1 MARSSDLSIQ
11 GVSKAFGDVRAV
23 DDLSLEVP
31 ANTYVV
37 LLGASGS
44 GKTTLLSM
52 LGGFSAPTSGRI
64 LLDGQDITLMPPAK
78 RPTATVFQDYALF
91 PHMTV
96 AGNVGF
102 GLSVRGVPK
111 ARIAAQVEA
120 ALAMVGLTG
129 FGPRRITAASGGQ
142 RQRIALARALV
153 TEPAMLLL
161 DEPLGALDLN
171 LRRAMQDELRGL
183 QRREGRTFIHV
194 THDQEEAMAVADIIV
209 IMHQGRIEDAGPPE
223 RVYAQPRTRY
233 AATFMGESN
242 ILPATFRAGGAD
254 TVLGVLPVQ
263 GRHGSAVAIRPEN
276 LTLTSTGGA
285 VPLGDYTVTA
295 RVFQGAFAR
304 VAGRIGPLTLHLR
317 CAPGEAPVPGATC
330 LLYLAPKGA
339 TALAD

>member
-1 MARSSDLSIQ
+1 MARSSDLSIIA
-11 GVSKAFGDVRAV
+11 VTKVFGATRAV

-52 LGGFSAPTSGRI
+52 LGGFTAPTSGQL
-64 LLDGQDITLMPPAK
+64 LLDGRDITLMPPAM

-102 GLSVRGVPK
+102 GLSVRGMPK
-111 ARIAAQVEA
+111 ADIAARVEA
-120 ALAMVGLTG
+120 ALDMVGLSG

-194 THDQEEAMAVADIIV
+194 THDQEEAMAVADMIV
-209 IMHQGRIEDAGPPE
+209 IMNKGRIEDAGPPE
-223 RVYAQPRTRY
+223 RIYAHPRTRY

-242 ILPATFRAGGAD
+242 ILSATFGAGGAE
-254 TVLGVLPVQ
+254 TALGVLPVQ
-263 GRHGSAVAIRPEN
+263 GKGGSAVVIRPEN
-276 LTLTSTGGA
+276 LRLKAADGTIL
-285 VPLGDYTVTA
+285 LGDWTVTA
-295 RVFQGAFAR
+295 CVFQGAFAR
-304 VAGRIGPLTLHLR
+304 VAGQIGPVTLHLR
-317 CAPGEAPVPGATC
+317 CAPRDAPSPGQTC
-330 LLYLAPKGA
+330 PLYLGPGGV
-339 TALAD
+339 TGLAD

>member
-1 MARSSDLSIQ
+1 MARSSDLSII
-11 GVSKAFGDVRAV
+11 GVSKVFGTTRAV

-52 LGGFSAPTSGRI
+52 LGGFVAPTTGRI
-64 LLDGQDITLMPPAK
+64 LLDGQDITLMPPAQ

-91 PHMTV
+91 PHMSV

-102 GLSVRGVPK
+102 GLSVRGLPK
-111 ARIAAQVEA
+111 ADIATRVEA
-120 ALAMVGLTG
+120 ALAMVGLSG

-171 LRRAMQDELRGL
+171 LRRAMQDELRSL
-183 QRREGRTFIHV
+183 QRREGRTFLHV

-209 IMHQGRIEDAGPPE
+209 IMHHGRIEDAGPPE
-223 RVYAQPRTRY
+223 RIYARPRTRY
-233 AATFMGESN
+233 AATFIGESN
-242 ILPATFRAGGAD
+242 ILPARFVAGGAE
-254 TVLGVLPVQ
+254 TALGMLPVQ
-263 GRHGSAVAIRPEN
+263 GIGGSAVAIRPEN
-276 LTLTSTGGA
+276 LRLTVKDGA
-285 VPLGDYTVTA
+285 TPLGDYTVTA

-304 VAGRIGPLTLHLR
+304 VTGQIGALTLHLR
-317 CAPGEAPVPGATC
+317 CTPAEAPEPGKTC
-330 LLYLAPKGA
+330 ALYLAPGGA
-339 TALAD
+339 TGLAD

>member
-1 MARSSDLSIQ
+1 MARSSDLSVI
-11 GVSKAFGDVRAV
+11 GVTKTFGDTRAV

-31 ANTYVV
+31 AGTYVV

-52 LGGFSAPTSGRI
+52 LGGFTAPTAGRI
-64 LLDGQDITLMPPAK
+64 VLDGLDITLMPPAQ

-96 AGNVGF
+96 AANVGF
-102 GLSVRGVPK
+102 GLSVRGLTKPV
-111 ARIAAQVEA
+111 IAAKVDA
-120 ALAMVGLTG
+120 ALAMVGLQG
-129 FGPRRITAASGGQ
+129 FGPRRITEASGGQ

-183 QRREGRTFIHV
+183 QRREGRTFLHV
-194 THDQEEAMAVADIIV
+194 THDQEEAMAVADLIV
-209 IMHQGRIEDAGPPE
+209 IMNKGRIEDAGPPE
-223 RVYAQPRTRY
+223 RIYAHPRTRY

-242 ILPATFRAGGAD
+242 ILPATIGPGGAE
-254 TVLGVLPVQ
+254 TVLGLLPVA
-263 GRHGSAVAIRPEN
+263 GNGGTALAIRPEN
-276 LTLTSTGGA
+276 LTLTAGNGA
-285 VPLGDYTVTA
+285 VHLGDYAVTA

-304 VAGRIGPLTLHLR
+304 VAGQIGPLTLHLR
-317 CAPGEAPVPGATC
+317 CAPGEAPVPGQTC
-330 LLYLAPKGA
+330 ALYMAPGGA
-339 TALAD
+339 TALSD

>member
-1 MARSSDLSIQ
+1 MPRSSDLSIRALTK
-11 GVSKAFGDVRAV
+11 VFGTTRAV
-23 DDLSLEVP
+23 DGLSLAVP
-31 ANTYVV
+31 ANSYVV

-52 LGGFSAPTSGRI
+52 LGGFTAPTAGQI
-64 LLDGQDITLMPPAK
+64 VLDGQDITLMPPAG

-102 GLSVRGVPK
+102 GLSVRHLP
-111 ARIAAQVEA
+111 RPEIAARVEA
-120 ALAMVGLTG
+120 ALAMVGLQG

-153 TEPAMLLL
+153 TEPAILLL

-171 LRRAMQDELRGL
+171 LRRAMQDELRSL

-209 IMHQGRIEDAGPPE
+209 IMDKGRIEDAGPPE
-223 RVYAQPRTRY
+223 RVYAAPRTRF
-233 AATFMGESN
+233 AATFMGDST
-242 ILPATFRAGGAD
+242 ILEATFGQGRATTA
-254 TVLGVLPVQ
+254 LGVLAAADK
-263 GRHGSAVAIRPEN
+263 GGSAVAIRPESLR
-276 LTLTSTGGA
+276 LTAGEGTLL
-285 VPLGDYTVTA
+285 LGDMQIRE

-304 VAGRIGPLTLHLR
+304 VAGRIGGVELRLR
-317 CAPGEAPVPGATC
+317 CAPGDAPEVGAIVPVH
-330 LLYLAPKGA
+330 LAPGGA
-339 TALAD
+339 IGLAD

>member
-1 MARSSDLSIQ
+1 MARSCDLSII
-11 GVSKAFGDVRAV
+11 GVTKLFGQTRAV

-37 LLGASGS
+37 VLGASGS

-52 LGGFSAPTSGRI
+52 LGGFTAPTAGRI
-64 LLDGQDITLMPPAK
+64 MLDQRDITLMPPAQ

-91 PHMTV
+91 PHLSV

-102 GLSVRGVPK
+102 GLSVRRLPR
-111 ARIAAQVEA
+111 ADIAARVDA
-120 ALAMVGLTG
+120 ALAMVGLSG
-129 FGPRRITAASGGQ
+129 FGPRRINAASGGQ

-171 LRRAMQDELRGL
+171 LRRAMQDELRRV

-194 THDQEEAMAVADIIV
+194 THDQEEAMAVADMIV
-209 IMHQGRIEDAGPPE
+209 IMNKGRIEDAGPPE
-223 RVYAQPRTRY
+223 RIYARPRTRY
-233 AATFMGESN
+233 AATFMGDSN
-242 ILPATFRAGGAD
+242 ILPAGFGAGGAA
-254 TVLGVLPVQ
+254 TALGVLPVA
-263 GRHGSAVAIRPEN
+263 GPGGSAVAIRPEN
-276 LTLTSTGGA
+276 LVLTAGDGTI
-285 VPLGDYTVTA
+285 PLGAYTVTA

-304 VAGRIGPLTLHLR
+304 VAGEVGAVTLHLR
-317 CAPGEAPVPGATC
+317 CAPGDAPVPGETC
-330 LLYLAPKGA
+330 PLYLAPGGA

>member
-1 MARSSDLSIQ
+1 MARSCDLSIL
-11 GVSKAFGDVRAV
+11 GVSKLFGATRAV

-52 LGGFSAPTSGRI
+52 LGGFTAPTAGRI
-64 LLDGQDITLMPPAK
+64 LLDQRDITLMPPAQ

-91 PHMTV
+91 PHMSV
-96 AGNVGF
+96 ADNVGF
-102 GLSVRGVPK
+102 GLSVRRLPK
-111 ARIAAQVEA
+111 VQIVARVEA
-120 ALAMVGLTG
+120 ALAMVGLQG
-129 FGPRRITAASGGQ
+129 FGRRRITAASGGQ
-142 RQRIALARALV
+142 RQRVALARALV

-194 THDQEEAMAVADIIV
+194 THDQEEAMAVADMIV
-209 IMHQGRIEDAGPPE
+209 IMNHGRIEDAGPPE
-223 RVYAQPRTRY
+223 RIYAHPRTRY

-242 ILPATFRAGGAD
+242 ILPATFAGDHAQ
-254 TVLGVLPVQ
+254 TALGLLPVQ
-263 GRHGSAVAIRPEN
+263 GIGGTAVAIRPEN
-276 LTLTSTGGA
+276 LALAAGQGTT
-285 VPLGDYTVTA
+285 PLGAYTVTA

-304 VAGRIGPLTLHLR
+304 VAGQIGPLTLQLR
-317 CAPGEAPVPGATC
+317 CNPALAPAPGETCALHLAPGGAT
-330 LLYLAPKGA
+330 G
-339 TALAD
+339 LAD

>member
-11 GVSKAFGDVRAV
+11 GVSKVFGDIRAV

-52 LGGFSAPTSGRI
+52 LGGFTAPTAGRI
-64 LLDGQDITLMPPAK
+64 LLDGQDITLMPPAQ

-96 AGNVGF
+96 ADNVGF
-102 GLSVRGVPK
+102 GLSVRGM
-111 ARIAAQVEA
+111 ARSVIDARVTA
-120 ALAMVGLTG
+120 ALEMVGLAG
-129 FGPRRITAASGGQ
+129 FGPRRIAQASGGQ

-183 QRREGRTFIHV
+183 QRREGRTFLHV
-194 THDQEEAMAVADIIV
+194 THDQEEAMAVADMIV
-209 IMHQGRIEDAGPPE
+209 IMHRGRIEDAGPPE
-223 RVYAQPRTRY
+223 RVYARPRTRY

-242 ILPATFRAGGAD
+242 ILSARFAD
-254 TVLGVLPVQ
+254 GVAETPRGVLPAADA
-263 GRHGSAVAIRPEN
+263 GGGAVAIRPEN
-276 LTLTSTGGA
+276 LRLAGGEGA
-285 VPLGDYTVTA
+285 VPLGRFTVTA

-304 VAGRIGPLTLHLR
+304 VAGLVGPVAINLR
-317 CAPGEAPVPGATC
+317 CAPGDAPAPGESC
-330 LLYLAPKGA
+330 NLFLAPGGA